1 MRKYHIPE
9 YIAISDSGFLFLPS
23 TGETFT
29 LNQIGKDIF
38 KMIQSGKDDDA
49 IFEQITAEY
58 DVDKQTLEKDFSDF
72 IQQLKSYSLVKFL

>member
-58 DVDKQTLEKDFSDF
+58 DVEKQTLEKDFSDF